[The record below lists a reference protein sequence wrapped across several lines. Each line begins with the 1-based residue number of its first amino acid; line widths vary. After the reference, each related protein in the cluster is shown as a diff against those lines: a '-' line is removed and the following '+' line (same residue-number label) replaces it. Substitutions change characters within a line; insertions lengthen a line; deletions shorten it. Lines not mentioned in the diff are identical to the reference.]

1 MIGSIRNLWRR
12 SQTSMWR
19 ANIRVPIL
27 LYHRVTEVKNDPW
40 ILCVS
45 PKNFSEHLEHLRK
58 YYRPISL
65 RMMLQML
72 KKNRLPRHA
81 VVITF
86 DDGYADNYLNARP
99 ILEKYDAPATFFV
112 TSGSVKEECEFWWD
126 ELDRVLLQPG
136 ALPPVL
142 TLNVGGCAYHRELKS
157 ATHYDESAYQ
167 RDANWRAWEENA
179 PSARQA
185 LYQSLYQLL
194 LPMEDSARRDILN
207 QMREWAGVS
216 RQARASH
223 RPLSPDEV
231 VALAKN
237 KLIEIGCHT
246 VTHSILS
253 SLSIAEQQQEII
265 RSKTQLEEM
274 TNCPVENFAYP
285 FGKRNDYTEQTV
297 RLVQEA
303 GFHSACSNYVGTVQ
317 TNTGLFELPRIHI
330 SDWDGEEFARKLQEI
345 VSVDV

>member
-1 MIGSIRNLWRR
+1 MISSIKTLWRR
-12 SQTSMWR
+12 SQTLKRRVSY
-19 ANIRVPIL
+19 RVPIL
-27 LYHRVTEVKNDPW
+27 LYHRVMEVTNDPW
-40 ILCVS
+40 ILCVK
-45 PKNFSEHLEHLRK
+45 PENFSEHLEHLRK
-58 YYRPISL
+58 HYRPISL
-65 RMMLQML
+65 QMMLQML
-72 KKNRLPRHA
+72 KKGRLPRRA

-99 ILEKYDAPATFFV
+99 ILEKHDTPATFFV
-112 TSGSVKEECEFWWD
+112 ISGYVKEECEFWWD

-136 ALPPVL
+136 VLPPSL
-142 TLNVGGCAYHRELKS
+142 TLNVGGCAYHWELKS

-167 RDANWRAWEENA
+167 RDANWRAWEENT

-194 LPMEDSARRDILN
+194 LPMEDSARRDVLN
-207 QMREWAGVS
+207 QIREWAGIS

-223 RPLSPDEV
+223 RPLLPDEV
-231 VALAKN
+231 VALAN
-237 KLIEIGCHT
+237 NQLIEIGCHT

-253 SLSIAEQQQEII
+253 RLTISEQQQEII
-265 RSKTQLEEM
+265 RSKAQLEEL

-297 RLVQEA
+297 RLVQDA

-317 TNTGLFELPRIHI
+317 TNTELFELPRIHI

-345 VSVDV
+345 VPVDG